1 MTTPDHNRDP
11 AARRAM
17 IEHFLPLAR
26 SLAVRYRQGCEPLD
40 DLVQVASLGLVKAV
54 DRWEPER
61 GHAFSSY
68 AVPTILG
75 ELRRHF
81 RDATWA
87 VRPPRGL
94 QELSMVVER
103 ARDPLTAALGRE
115 PSLAELAE
123 RVGRSPEA
131 VAEALQAG
139 ACRSLQSLDHPAG
152 DDELSR
158 ATVGELIGA
167 DDRGYERTEARLT
180 FEHFASVVD
189 HRAREILKLRFDEDL
204 LQSQIA
210 DRVGLSQMQ
219 VSRIIR
225 ASLERITA
233 FSFA

>member
-1 MTTPDHNRDP
+1 
-11 AARRAM
+11 
-17 IEHFLPLAR
+17 
-26 SLAVRYRQGCEPLD
+26 
-40 DLVQVASLGLVKAV
+40 
-54 DRWEPER
+54 
-61 GHAFSSY
+61 
-68 AVPTILG
+68 
-75 ELRRHF
+75 
-81 RDATWA
+81 
-87 VRPPRGL
+87 
-94 QELSMVVER
+94 MVVER